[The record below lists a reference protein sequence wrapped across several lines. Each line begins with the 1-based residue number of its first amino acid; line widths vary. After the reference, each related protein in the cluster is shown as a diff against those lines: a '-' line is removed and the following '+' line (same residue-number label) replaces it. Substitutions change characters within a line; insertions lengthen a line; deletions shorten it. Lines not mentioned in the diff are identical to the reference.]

1 MCMILSNKETDF
13 YIFKQVTHNL
23 FSQVDASFKVDFNTV
38 GDSTAWNRYYLFY
51 KSLSQSR
58 RNIIYITW

>member
-23 FSQVDASFKVDFNTV
+23 LSQVDASPSKQI
-38 GDSTAWNRYYLFY
+38 SILWETA
-51 KSLSQSR
+51 
-58 RNIIYITW
+58 TA